1 MNSPAVGTPAAPLSL
16 TTPESGE
23 SFAFLTSARGRTGR
37 FSFEWRLAP
46 GSVGP
51 GLHVHPHE
59 AERFRVISGR
69 LDVFVHG
76 VRYPLGPGDTFEV
89 PAGEPHHFGHPGE
102 EETVVEV
109 SLDGH
114 RMEDQFVP
122 LAVRYDSPKKLQ
134 LSALPQVVVHI
145 HHAMVNGGN
154 VPCSR
159 LLLGAIGAIAAV
171 FRAFGLRP
179 LPPVEGWEVA

>member
-1 MNSPAVGTPAAPLSL
+1 MNPPVAALSL
-16 TTPESGE
+16 ATPETGE
-23 SFAFLTSARGRTGR
+23 HFAFLTSARGRTGR
-37 FSFEWRLAP
+37 FSFVWRLAP

-51 GLHVHPHE
+51 GTHVHPHE
-59 AERFRVISGR
+59 AERFHVLSGQ
-69 LDVFVHG
+69 LEIYVHG

-89 PAGEPHHFGHPGE
+89 PAGEPHHFGHPGT

-109 SLDGH
+109 SLDGP

-122 LAVRYDSPKKLQ
+122 LAARYDSPTKMSF
-134 LSALPQVVVHI
+134 SALPQVVVHI

-159 LLLGAIGAIAAV
+159 MLLGAIGAIAAM
-171 FRAFGLRP
+171 FRAFGVRP
-179 LPPVEGWEVA
+179 LPPVEGWERA